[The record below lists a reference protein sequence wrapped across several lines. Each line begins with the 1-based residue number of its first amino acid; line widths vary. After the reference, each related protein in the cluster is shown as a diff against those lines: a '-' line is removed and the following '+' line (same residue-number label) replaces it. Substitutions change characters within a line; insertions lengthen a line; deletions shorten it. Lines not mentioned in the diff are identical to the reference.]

1 MTSKPTRITSIAK
14 KPSLTILLGT
24 AFTILTMMPFAG
36 IPQASFATGNGTP
49 SGPHFNLN
57 IIGVSNTQNYPTADN
72 SGGNVIHVP
81 LKGHCNIDLTQG
93 TQFYVLDNNCLDGTA
108 NFQLPPTNTTGG
120 NPAYTV
126 WARVVGKPGGSSSMT
141 TCAIDP
147 TTGDTICSIGETVA
161 FGGHN
166 GKSTFTNVTTQLTT
180 LCYVDQTTGNTVCV
194 NIFDPTFQNYFWS
207 YDNNGN
213 KVLQLRFYPIQ

>member
-1 MTSKPTRITSIAK
+1 MILKPTNTK
-14 KPSLTILLGT
+14 KRSLAMFGTGLVLMMLALAPLYDIPSY
-24 AFTILTMMPFAG
+24 
-36 IPQASFATGNGTP
+36 ATGNGAP

-57 IIGVSNTQNYPTADN
+57 IIGVSNTANFPTSDN
-72 SGGNVIHVP
+72 SGGSRIFVP

-93 TQFYVLDNNCLDGTA
+93 TDFYVLDNNCIDGTA

-120 NPAYTV
+120 NPSYTV
-126 WARVVGKPGGSSSMT
+126 WARVVGTPGGSSSLT

-147 TTGDTICSIGETVA
+147 TTGDTICSIGETVS

-166 GKSTFTNVTTQLTT
+166 GKSTFTNVTQQLTT
-180 LCYVDQTTGNTVCV
+180 LCYVDQTTGKTVCV
-194 NIFDPTFQNYFWS
+194 NVFDPTFQNYFWS

-213 KVLQLRFYPIQ
+213 KVLQLRFYPVS